1 MISAGLILGHPHTP
15 RTKPESTFYT
25 NSFGRVAASAEH
37 GPNLNPSKNTLARMR
52 DSELT
57 DDFTTARLLSYLIGE
72 FQITNRRQRRF
83 LPEAARSEKEAF
95 LTIS

>member
-1 MISAGLILGHPHTP
+1 
-15 RTKPESTFYT
+15 
-25 NSFGRVAASAEH
+25 
-37 GPNLNPSKNTLARMR
+37 MR

-83 LPEAARSEKEAF
+83 LPEAARSEKEAVSDNIVKNARI
-95 LTIS
+95 LPTSPL